1 MSSYRASK
9 SIRVGLLLR
18 QGSSILWTCQLLRSC
33 LGGLL
38 HSGTSSGFGLF
49 NSTRTAGAAL
59 CLLRRTSRLF
69 SFGTFFTARLSGN
82 GKRSQ
87 QHGEKQF
94 FHNDTYY
101 TTLSR
106 FQVELYD
113 VF

>member
-1 MSSYRASK
+1 MSSYRAFK
-9 SIRVGLLLR
+9 SIRIGLLLR
-18 QGSSILWTCQLLRSC
+18 QRSRILWTCQLLRGR

-38 HSGTSSGFGLF
+38 HCGASGGFGLF

-59 CLLRRTSRLF
+59 RLLRGTSRLF
-69 SFGTFFTARLSGN
+69 SFGTFFTARLSSN

-101 TTLSR
+101 ITLS
-106 FQVELYD
+106 
-113 VF
+113 